1 MCVVTGECVISK
13 CGECVGGM
21 CVERGNKGRGWRG
34 RSGIKRYDTR
44 KKVHNLNKSYETRI
58 KGTKLD

>member
-1 MCVVTGECVISK
+1 MCGECVVSV
-13 CGECVGGM
+13 CGECVGE
-21 CVERGNKGRGWRG
+21 CVWRGEVRGGGGRG